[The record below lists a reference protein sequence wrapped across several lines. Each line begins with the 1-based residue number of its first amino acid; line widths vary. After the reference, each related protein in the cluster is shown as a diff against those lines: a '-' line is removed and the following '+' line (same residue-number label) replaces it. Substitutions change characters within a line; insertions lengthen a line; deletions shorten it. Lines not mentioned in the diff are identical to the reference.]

1 MGGGMTSQDISA
13 KRAELAGGKVGW
25 RGLLS
30 SKKTF
35 GIALF
40 ASLGGLVY
48 GCMIVFY
55 NSTLMSNASEA
66 DVSRQPRNVRANF
79 DHALIH

>member
-1 MGGGMTSQDISA
+1 MTSQDISA
-13 KRAELAGGKVGW
+13 KRAKLAGGKVGW
-25 RGLLS
+25 RGLTS

-48 GCMIVFY
+48 GCM
-55 NSTLMSNASEA
+55 MSLQLLYS
-66 DVSRQPRNVRANF
+66 S
-79 DHALIH
+79 

>member
-1 MGGGMTSQDISA
+1 MAGGMAAEGISG
-13 KRAELAGGKVGW
+13 KRAQLAAGRVGW
-25 RGLLS
+25 RGLFS

-48 GCMIVFY
+48 GY
-55 NSTLMSNASEA
+55 NQGMFAQILTMPSFIAAVYLSTDMLE
-66 DVSRQPRNVRANF
+66 V
-79 DHALIH
+79 HH